1 MITHLILITL
11 AAFGWCRAIQHGE
24 LLSRVGDLIYKLPET
39 LRKPLGTCEACTAG
53 QMALWSIVA
62 RLVGLPDIVL
72 QCGLVVV
79 FSLAAIGVVE
89 LIERIK
95 IR

>member
-1 MITHLILITL
+1 MLEHLALITL
-11 AAFGWCRAIQHGE
+11 AAFGWYRAIQHGE

-62 RLVGLPDIVL
+62 RLVGPPNVVL
-72 QCGLVVV
+72 QFGLAIV

-89 LIERIK
+89 LIERFK
-95 IR
+95 N